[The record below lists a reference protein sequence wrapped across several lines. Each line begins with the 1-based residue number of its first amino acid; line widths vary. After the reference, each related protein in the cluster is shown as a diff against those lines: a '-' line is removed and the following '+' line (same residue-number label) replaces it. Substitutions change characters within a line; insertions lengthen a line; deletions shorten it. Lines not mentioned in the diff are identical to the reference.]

1 MPGQT
6 ALAQRFDAV
15 DASVIPSNVWTSTGD
30 GQCDEPS
37 WDRLAAATA
46 TAAAFFSAQLGA
58 RPGWAP
64 GYLASRGFGPRTWR
78 QWGIGYAPGGGTA
91 LTSYLRGLGFPDD
104 TTVAAGLARQ
114 TARGA
119 LIDVFRDRVMF
130 PVRTL
135 DAVVAGFIGR
145 APSGPSSPG
154 WSSPGWS
161 SPGWS
166 SPGWSSSSRSSSGR
180 SSSGRSLSGRS
191 LSGSSPHGP
200 APRRTA
206 RPVYLNT
213 GTTPLY
219 HKGELLFG
227 LYEARPA
234 LETGAV
240 PVLVEGPFDAIAV
253 TASTGGRFAG
263 LAPCGTALTA
273 AQVGT
278 LADVADLNS
287 TGVLVAFD
295 GDRAGRTAAVRAFPL
310 LASTAG
316 PVSTVTLPDGQD
328 PAGYLRDHGPWR
340 LAEFLAEQQQPLAD
354 LVVDARIDEFSRWLQ
369 YP

>member
-1 MPGQT
+1 M
-6 ALAQRFDAV
+6 
-15 DASVIPSNVWTSTGD
+15 
-30 GQCDEPS
+30 
-37 WDRLAAATA
+37 
-46 TAAAFFSAQLGA
+46 
-58 RPGWAP
+58 
-64 GYLASRGFGPRTWR
+64 
-78 QWGIGYAPGGGTA
+78 
-91 LTSYLRGLGFPDD
+91 
-104 TTVAAGLARQ
+104 
-114 TARGA
+114 
-119 LIDVFRDRVMF
+119 
-130 PVRTL
+130 
-135 DAVVAGFIGR
+135 
-145 APSGPSSPG
+145 
-154 WSSPGWS
+154 
-161 SPGWS
+161 
-166 SPGWSSSSRSSSGR
+166 
-180 SSSGRSLSGRS
+180 
-191 LSGSSPHGP
+191 SGSSPHGP

-234 LETGAV
+234 LDTGAV

-369 YP
+369 YPEGTYNALRAAASAIAQLPPREVARQVIRTARRLGVRHQEVTDALIGAIEP